1 MLGSGERLP
10 CHIGAH
16 WVVIHEKAAIRV
28 KKKKQGQ
35 AVCTPKSRRLSSTC
49 ATYVSVTQKS

>member
-16 WVVIHEKAAIRV
+16 WVVIHKKAAIRV
-28 KKKKQGQ
+28 KKKKKGQ